1 MIDAAVSATHSVG
14 TPEVSVT
21 ALMDLRQLLNA
32 LDRPQGN
39 AHSSAPPEV
48 EHEESS

>member
-1 MIDAAVSATHSVG
+1 MVDAVACAAHSIG
-14 TPEVSVT
+14 KPEVSVI
-21 ALMDLRQLLNA
+21 ALRDLRQLLNA

-39 AHSSAPPEV
+39 AHLARPEV